1 MESFTEIAVRLAHR
15 IAREHG
21 CTLASFSLD
30 QAEIEHDDDGT
41 EIVHV
46 VATIQITPAAV
57 SDEIPFLL
65 DPA

>member
-1 MESFTEIAVRLAHR
+1 MAHR

-30 QAEIEHDDDGT
+30 GVDIEHADDGT
-41 EIVHV
+41 EIVQV
-46 VATIQITPAAV
+46 RATIQIAPVHVA
-57 SDEIPFLL
+57 DELPFQL